1 MELEDLK
8 DIWKQHTAVFPLKN
22 EAEIAAMLK
31 GTSRSIVAKLKRSVW
46 FELIF
51 TLIAGVVIV
60 IYAMT
65 LPSGAMKWMSISI
78 PLIFIVY
85 TVYYIKKLILLSRF
99 NPLEGN
105 IRSGIENLIND
116 LSAYLRFYRRS
127 YTVLYP
133 VYFAM
138 GILFGLLEKGTVDIL
153 GILSKPKTILMLS
166 VVAVIFY
173 LTSTWVV
180 NWLLKK
186 LYGNHLDNLKSLLHD
201 IHQKHP
207 E

>member
-8 DIWKQHTAVFPLKN
+8 DIWKQHTAVFPRKN

-51 TLIAGVVIV
+51 TLIAGVAMV

-78 PLIFIVY
+78 PAIFIGY
-85 TVYYIKKLILLSRF
+85 AVYYIKKLILLSRF

-105 IRSGIENLIND
+105 IRSSIETLIND
-116 LSAYLRFYRRS
+116 LSAYLRFYSRS

-133 VYFAM
+133 VYFAL
-138 GILFGLLEKGTVDIL
+138 GILFGLLEKGIVDIL
-153 GILSKPKTILMLS
+153 DILSKPKTILMLS
-166 VVAVIFY
+166 IVAVIFY

-186 LYGNHLDNLKSLLHD
+186 LYGNHLDKLKSLLHD
-201 IHQKHP
+201 IHQKHS